1 MKAGAWFGYGYER
14 KCKVNSNSKVFIMS
28 NWKSG
33 IISWDRGRTQGWFWR
48 LKMCSVLEMWS
59 LNSFQIPKWLCGG
72 SSSESSLSCSQELG
86 SYQHRRGQW
95 RLGDGKIRQGM
106 GIEGRSLR
114 IEPRSLNNQD
124 LQPIKDMKKEQ
135 RSRKSRDSSVLEA
148 K

>member
-1 MKAGAWFGYGYER
+1 
-14 KCKVNSNSKVFIMS
+14 
-28 NWKSG
+28 
-33 IISWDRGRTQGWFWR
+33 
-48 LKMCSVLEMWS
+48 
-59 LNSFQIPKWLCGG
+59 
-72 SSSESSLSCSQELG
+72 
-86 SYQHRRGQW
+86 
-95 RLGDGKIRQGM
+95 M